1 MSYICL
7 TIMKYPLNLNGTVLE
22 VTIPLYSLITSDIV
36 INTAKVVSLPSVV
49 IGTSIIAGIFSL
61 FFLFRAKLV
70 RNFITRNV
78 LPENQT

>member
-1 MSYICL
+1 
-7 TIMKYPLNLNGTVLE
+7 MKYSLNLNSTVLE